1 MVARLR
7 VRHLEER
14 DGASGEDFALT
25 DLLLDRDLDRRY
37 QYALGAFMT
46 KK

>member
-14 DGASGEDFALT
+14 DGASGEDFAFT
-25 DLLLDRDLDRRY
+25 ASLLDRDLDRRY